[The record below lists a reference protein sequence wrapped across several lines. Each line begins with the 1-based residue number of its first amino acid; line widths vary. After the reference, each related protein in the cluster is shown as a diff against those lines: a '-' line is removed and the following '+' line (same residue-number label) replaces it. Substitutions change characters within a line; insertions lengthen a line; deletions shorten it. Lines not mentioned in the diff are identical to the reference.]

1 VEISLKKARKIETTI
16 NTFLEENDFKLE
28 ATVRVLGTLDEA
40 KDSVANTKSEIF
52 SSLKLREELL
62 KIRFD
67 MRRQIEK
74 SNEESGINALINK
87 KVLNEKTIL
96 ELDKLINHNKV
107 FDEKE
112 LDDVLKSQSKIDY
125 DKYSFRVK
133 TTFEFPVFQKEDLAS
148 FKDKKISIKKDIEKI
163 EDELSFLNLNTK
175 IILSED
181 VTKLLEFNKIL

>member
-1 VEISLKKARKIETTI
+1 VEISLKKARKIETAI
-16 NTFLEENDFKLE
+16 NTFVEENDFKLE

-40 KDSVANTKSEIF
+40 KEAVANTKSEIF
-52 SSLKLREELL
+52 SSLRLREELL

-87 KVLNEKTIL
+87 KVLNEKIIL

-112 LDDVLKSQSKIDY
+112 LDDVLKAQSKIDY

>member
-1 VEISLKKARKIETTI
+1 MEISLKKARKIETAI
-16 NTFLEENDFKLE
+16 NTFVEENDFKLE

-40 KDSVANTKSEIF
+40 KEAVANTKSEIF
-52 SSLKLREELL
+52 SSLRLREELL

-87 KVLNEKTIL
+87 KVLNEKIIL
-96 ELDKLINHNKV
+96 ELDKLINYNKV

-112 LDDVLKSQSKIDY
+112 LDDVLKAQSKIDY

>member
-1 VEISLKKARKIETTI
+1 VEISLKKARKIETAS
-16 NTFLEENDFKLE
+16 NTFVEENDFKLE

-40 KDSVANTKSEIF
+40 KEAVANTKSEIF
-52 SSLKLREELL
+52 SSLRLREELL

-87 KVLNEKTIL
+87 KVLNEKIIL

-112 LDDVLKSQSKIDY
+112 LDDVLKAQSKIDY